1 MTDTTL
7 RTLPLQSHVN
17 GIKFQEADAV
27 KGLLIILS
35 DYYRMVQGR
44 PVL

>member
-7 RTLPLQSHVN
+7 RTLHVQSHVN
-17 GIKFQEADAV
+17 GIKFQEADDE